1 MATDVAAI
9 GRATTVAW
17 SVDGREFR
25 CTGPIGEGLP
35 LGGYVR
41 ITPAAS
47 PPRVGQ
53 VLEQRVAV
61 TTSGRR
67 VEAGGIL
74 VDPTEQPRPFD
85 DAAVTIAPDVD
96 VSRVLSGGPRALEIG
111 TLRGRPAVTAAVTAK
126 GFNRHT
132 FLCGQSGSGK
142 TYALGVLLER
152 LLLHTTLPILVLDP
166 NGDHVNLGRPS
177 DDVDPVVAEAYR
189 TATAGLTVLRA
200 TPTDDRSPLRIR
212 LSDLGADGTGAS
224 LELDPI
230 ADREEYNTL
239 THLAGSLP
247 ATSWASVEDLM
258 ATLRQRDD
266 PVVRELVLRI
276 ENLGIHRMTAW
287 ALGRHRTVAQVWAED
302 RPRAL
307 IADTSGF
314 DARRERVA
322 VAVAVLTHLWT
333 HRTDRRPLLLVVDEA
348 HDVCPSEP
356 TDRLQAL
363 AVELFTRIAG
373 EGRKY
378 GIHLLLASQRPD
390 KLPENV
396 LSQCD
401 NLVLMRVNSAAD
413 RRDLAER
420 FGFAPPNLV
429 DVAGT
434 FGLGEALVAGD
445 IARPPVLARIGH
457 RLTTEGGADVP
468 TTWAG

>member
-1 MATDVAAI
+1 MVTDVAAI
-9 GRATTVAW
+9 GQATVAW
-17 SVDGREFR
+17 SVDGHGFR
-25 CTGPIGEGLP
+25 CTGPIGDGLP

-41 ITPAAS
+41 VTPPAS
-47 PPRVGQ
+47 PPRIGQ

-74 VDPTEQPRPFD
+74 VDPTDQPSPFD
-85 DAAVTIAPDVD
+85 DAVVTIAADED
-96 VSRVLSGGPRALEIG
+96 VSQVLSGGPHTLEIG
-111 TLRGRPAVTAAVTAK
+111 SLRGRPGVMATLTAK

-142 TYALGVLLER
+142 TYSLGVLLER

-166 NGDHVNLGRPS
+166 NGDHVNLGRPAEE
-177 DDVDPVVAEAYR
+177 VEPAVAEAYR
-189 TATAGLTVLRA
+189 SATAGLRVLRA
-200 TPTDDRSPLRIR
+200 APGEDQAPLRIR
-212 LSDLGADGTGAS
+212 LSDLGADGAGAA

-230 ADREEYNTL
+230 TDREEYNTL
-239 THLAGSLP
+239 SHLAETVPL
-247 ATSWASVEDLM
+247 TSWASVEDLV
-258 ATLRQRDD
+258 ATLRQQDD

-276 ENLGIHRMTAW
+276 ENLGLHRMTAW
-287 ALGRHRTVAQVWAED
+287 ALGRHRTVAEVWGED

-322 VAVAVLTHLWT
+322 VAVAVLTDLWR

-413 RRDLAER
+413 RRDLADR
-420 FGFAPPNLV
+420 FGFAPPSLV

-434 FGLGEALVAGD
+434 FGLGEALVAGN
-445 IARPPVLARIGH
+445 IARPPVLTRIGR
-457 RLTTEGGADVP
+457 RLTPEGGGDVP